1 MFQLPVLH
9 FNVMNDW
16 LVRFC
21 CCIIITT
28 KDCSLRYVPV
38 KSCQVWLTWFFFSY
52 LFLRERETGPIYC
65 SQTISSFLT
74 GLNVLILGMISGP
87 DCEDNRDSLDHLCML
102 IPGDAT
108 LYSLFRID
116 AQPED
121 CPFKYVP
128 N

>member
-1 MFQLPVLH
+1 
-9 FNVMNDW
+9 
-16 LVRFC
+16 
-21 CCIIITT
+21 
-28 KDCSLRYVPV
+28 
-38 KSCQVWLTWFFFSY
+38 
-52 LFLRERETGPIYC
+52 
-65 SQTISSFLT
+65 
-74 GLNVLILGMISGP
+74 MISGP